1 MLNSSL
7 KITNNLSSNSSP
19 ELTKELSSNSS
30 PELTNEVIKL
40 NVFDFAANPKSE
52 WYDKYGNPTPG
63 LLDYLFKF

>member
-7 KITNNLSSNSSP
+7 KITGNLTGNLSSNSSP
-19 ELTKELSSNSS
+19 ELTKAL
-30 PELTNEVIKL
+30 IKL
-40 NVFDFAANPKSE
+40 NVFDPAANPKSE